1 MLEQEDREWLTE
13 NGYTFEVVD
22 EGGITSLILKGFPLP
37 PGFDRETTDLLTRL
51 PPGFPDTAPDMF
63 WVDPPI
69 KIAATGVFAPAA
81 NVMESYI
88 NRTWQR
94 FSRHFAGSPWR
105 PGIDSLQSWVL
116 CIRFLLEKDV
126 AA

>member
-1 MLEQEDREWLTE
+1 MLEQEDREWLAE
-13 NGYTFEVVD
+13 NGYKFEVVD
-22 EGGITSLILKGFPLP
+22 EGGITNLILKDFLLP
-37 PGFDRETTDLLTRL
+37 RGFDRETTDLLTRL

-63 WVDPPI
+63 WADPPI
-69 KIAATGVFAPAA
+69 KMAITGAFAPASDL
-81 NVMESYI
+81 MEPHVS
-88 NRTWQR
+88 RTWQR

-116 CIRFLLEKDV
+116 CMRLLLENDV